1 MPEPLRPT
9 IPEILPAGNSS
20 VRFLKSSRRPKLR
33 LTLSRKILFI
43 AELYV
48 FATGAVKIFARRQV
62 FRARLFFEGLAVG
75 IFTGVVVTAIRILLD
90 AADILRPQWFAH
102 FSAPK
107 FFITVCAIIFVA
119 EFLARAIKFDGQVA
133 GSGVPQIKGMLLD
146 VATMTKPVR
155 LILLKFTATVL
166 GIGAGL
172 SLGRAGVSVQFGA
185 CVGNFFGKVFYRHHG
200 EIERGILLTAGAGAG
215 LAAIFNAP
223 LAGIIFCVEELHKK
237 FTPEVLVATLTA
249 TVSAAAVV
257 NLVFG
262 VHPIFAKIG
271 AVPVVVPEFL
281 NVVHFVALGIFLGV
295 VGVIFTR
302 TMILALNFYDRLKIF
317 GARRFLIPLALVIP
331 LGVTLPEVLGCG
343 NVLVDEILSEEFMLR
358 ATLIFFAGKFLFT
371 LVSFGT
377 GAPGGVF
384 LPLLTLGALGGSI
397 FADVGIVLGFFGA
410 EWSTLLIIFGMAAMF
425 AAVVKAPVTGSILI
439 MEITGQFSY
448 LLTLTVVAG
457 AAFMTADL
465 LGGEPIF
472 SALLNR
478 SLRAKN

>member
-1 MPEPLRPT
+1 M
-9 IPEILPAGNSS
+9 
-20 VRFLKSSRRPKLR
+20 
-33 LTLSRKILFI
+33 
-43 AELYV
+43 
-48 FATGAVKIFARRQV
+48 

-102 FSAPK
+102 FSAWK
-107 FFITVCAIIFVA
+107 FFATVCAIIFVA
-119 EFLARAIKFDGQVA
+119 EFLARAIKFDGQIA
-133 GSGVPQIKGMLLD
+133 GSGVPQIKGMLQGIS
-146 VATMTKPVR
+146 TMTEPLR
-155 LILLKFTATVL
+155 LIVLKFATTVL

-185 CVGNFFGKVFYRHHG
+185 CTGNFFGKIFHRGHSG
-200 EIERGILLTAGAGAG
+200 IERGILLTAGAGAG

-223 LAGIIFCVEELHKK
+223 LAGIIFCIEELHKK
-237 FTPEVLVATLTA
+237 FSPEVLVATLTA
-249 TVSAAAVV
+249 SVSAAAVV
-257 NLVFG
+257 SLVFG
-262 VHPIFAKIG
+262 VHPIFEEISAIP
-271 AVPVVVPEFL
+271 AVVPEFL
-281 NVVHFVALGIFLGV
+281 NVVYFVALGIFLGMIGV
-295 VGVIFTR
+295 VFTR
-302 TMILALNFYDRLKIF
+302 TMILALDVYDRLKIS
-317 GARRFLIPLALVIP
+317 GARRFLIPLALTIP
-331 LGVTLPEVLGCG
+331 LGLTVPEVLGCG

-358 ATLIFFAGKFLFT
+358 TTLIFFAGKFLFT

-397 FADVGIVLGFFGA
+397 YADAGVALGFFGA

-448 LLTLTVVAG
+448 LLTLTVVSG

-478 SLRAKN
+478 KSKS

>member
-1 MPEPLRPT
+1 ML
-9 IPEILPAGNSS
+9 
-20 VRFLKSSRRPKLR
+20 
-33 LTLSRKILFI
+33 
-43 AELYV
+43 
-48 FATGAVKIFARRQV
+48 ATGAVKIFARRQV
-62 FRARLFFEGLAVG
+62 FRARLFLEGLAVG

-90 AADILRPQWFAH
+90 AADILRPQWFQH
-102 FSAPK
+102 FSAGK
-107 FFITVCAIIFVA
+107 FFVTACAIIFVA
-119 EFLARAIKFDGQVA
+119 GFLARAIKFDGQVA
-133 GSGVPQIKGMLLD
+133 GSGVPQIKGMLQGIS
-146 VATMTKPVR
+146 AMTEPLR
-155 LILLKFTATVL
+155 LIVLKFTATVL
-166 GIGAGL
+166 GIGAGM

-185 CVGNFFGKVFYRHHG
+185 CAGNFFGKVFYRQHG

-223 LAGIIFCVEELHKK
+223 LAGIIFCVEELHRK
-237 FTPEVLVATLTA
+237 FSPEVLVATLA
-249 TVSAAAVV
+249 ASVSASAVV

-262 VHPIFAKIG
+262 VQPIFAKIS
-271 AVPVVVPEFL
+271 AIPAVVPEIL
-281 NVVHFVALGIFLGV
+281 NVVHFVALGIFLGM
-295 VGVIFTR
+295 VGVVFTR
-302 TMILALNFYDRLKIF
+302 AMIFSLDVYDRLKIF
-317 GARRFLIPLALVIP
+317 GTRRFLIPLALTIP
-331 LGVTLPEVLGCG
+331 LGVTVPEVLGCG
-343 NVLVDEILSEEFMLR
+343 NVLVDEILSEEFVLR

-397 FADVGIVLGFFGA
+397 YADAGVALGFFGS

-439 MEITGQFSY
+439 MELTGQFSY
-448 LLTLTVVAG
+448 LLTLTVVSG